1 MTDTLEAAIPDA
13 EETTQE
19 TRTPEQ
25 RREALVEERIRKAT
39 GVVEDEPEPEAP
51 ETDEETDEEEDGD
64 VETPDVDKD
73 DEEEEGEEESDVLSQ
88 DEGFDIDELNEE
100 ELEAL
105 TQQVN
110 AKAGK
115 ALTKSRLK
123 EKEWK
128 AEREKLQA
136 QIDELANNVVTTD
149 NPFASV
155 RTVEEAD
162 KSIKQAEVNIK
173 GWNRKL
179 ITEQIEKY
187 DDAKGEDVRGVM
199 FGDQFIPTAQL
210 LDAID
215 KEEEKLEPLRNRKSE
230 LKKVSESLGSTSEL
244 VTDVRG
250 KLNIDEN
257 EDAAKEYDSLLGSPK
272 FELVKNIF
280 PDYAKELIELF
291 GRASLTKVPEEKK
304 FSRKL
309 KRKSPKPKT
318 ESVSID
324 TKAGRPAKRS
334 SGTSVEIKKLQ
345 KIVTDPT
352 KSIAERRNA
361 DQQIRILKTK

>member
-1 MTDTLEAAIPDA
+1 MTDTLEAATPDA

-39 GVVEDEPEPEAP
+39 GVEDEAEPEAP
-51 ETDEETDEEEDGD
+51 ETDEEAEEEEAEEAE
-64 VETPDVDKD
+64 VPEVDED
-73 DEEEEGEEESDVLSQ
+73 EEEEEGEDESDVLSQ
-88 DEGFDIDELNEE
+88 DEGFDIEELNED

-136 QIDELANNVVTTD
+136 QIDELATNVVTTD
-149 NPFASV
+149 NPFAGI
-155 RTVEEAD
+155 RTVEDAE
-162 KSIKQAEVNIK
+162 KGIKQAEVNIK

-199 FGDQFIPTAQL
+199 FGDTFIPTAQL

-215 KEEEKLEPLRNRKSE
+215 KEEEKLDPLRNRKSE
-230 LKKVSESLGSTSEL
+230 LKKASETLGSTSEL
-244 VTDVRG
+244 VTDVRS

-257 EDAAKEYDSLLGSPK
+257 EDAAKEYDSLLDSPK
-272 FELVKNIF
+272 FELVKNVF
-280 PDYAKELIELF
+280 PEYAKELIELF
-291 GRASLTKVPEEKK
+291 GRASLTKIPEAKK

-318 ESVSID
+318 ENVSID

-352 KSIAERRNA
+352 KSIAERREA
-361 DQQIRILKTK
+361 DQKIRILKTK

>member
-1 MTDTLEAAIPDA
+1 MTDTLEAATPDA

-25 RREALVEERIRKAT
+25 RRQALVEERIRKAT
-39 GVVEDEPEPEAP
+39 GVEDKPEPEAP
-51 ETDEETDEEEDGD
+51 ETEEEAEEEEAEEAEVPEVDSEEEEEDS
-64 VETPDVDKD
+64 
-73 DEEEEGEEESDVLSQ
+73 EEESDVLSQ
-88 DEGFDIDELNEE
+88 DEGFDIEDLDED

-105 TQQVN
+105 TQQIN

-115 ALTKSRLK
+115 ALTKSRFK

-128 AEREKLQA
+128 AEKEKLQA
-136 QIDELANNVVTTD
+136 QIDELATNVVTTD
-149 NPFASV
+149 NPFAAI
-155 RTVEEAD
+155 RTVEDAE
-162 KSIKQAEVNIK
+162 KGIKQAEINIK

-179 ITEQIEKY
+179 ITEQIDKY
-187 DDAKGEDVRGVM
+187 DDNKGEDVRGVM
-199 FGDQFIPTAQL
+199 FGDQFIPTSQL

-215 KEEEKLEPLRNRKSE
+215 KEEEKLEPLRSRKSE
-230 LKKVSESLGSTSEL
+230 LKKVSETLGNTSEL
-244 VTDVRG
+244 VESTRS
-250 KLNIDEN
+250 KLGIDDN
-257 EDAAKEYDSLLGSPK
+257 EDAAKEYDSLLDSPK
-272 FELVKNIF
+272 FELIKNVF

-291 GRASLTKVPEEKK
+291 GRASLTKVPAEKK
-304 FSRKL
+304 FSKKL

-318 ESVSID
+318 ENVSID

-345 KIVTDPT
+345 KIVSDPKQT
-352 KSIAERRNA
+352 IAARRDA

>member
-13 EETTQE
+13 EEAIQE
-19 TRTPEQ
+19 TRTPSQ

-39 GVVEDEPEPEAP
+39 GVDDEPEPETP
-51 ETDEETDEEEDGD
+51 ETDEEADEEEDGD
-64 VETPDVDKD
+64 VVTPEVDEED
-73 DEEEEGEEESDVLSQ
+73 DGEEEGEEESDVLSQ
-88 DEGFDIDELNEE
+88 DEGFDIEDLDEE

-105 TQQVN
+105 TQQIN

-136 QIDELANNVVTTD
+136 QIDELANNVVTSD
-149 NPFASV
+149 NPFAAI
-155 RTVEEAD
+155 RTVEDAEKD
-162 KSIKQAEVNIK
+162 IKQAEVNIK

-187 DDAKGEDVRGVM
+187 DDKTGEDVRGVM
-199 FGDQFIPTAQL
+199 FGDTFIPTSQL

-230 LKKVSESLGSTSEL
+230 LKKFSESGGTSEL
-244 VTDVRG
+244 VESTRS
-250 KLNIDEN
+250 KLNIDDN
-257 EDAAKEYDSLLGSPK
+257 EDAAKEYDSLIKSPR
-272 FELVKNIF
+272 FGLVEKVF
-280 PDYAKELIELF
+280 PEYAKELIELL

-304 FSRKL
+304 FSKKL

-318 ESVSID
+318 ENVSID
-324 TKAGRPAKRS
+324 TRAGRAPTRNK
-334 SGTSVEIKKLQ
+334 GDSVEIKKLQ
-345 KIVTDPT
+345 AIVNDP
-352 KSIAERRNA
+352 KQSITARRNA